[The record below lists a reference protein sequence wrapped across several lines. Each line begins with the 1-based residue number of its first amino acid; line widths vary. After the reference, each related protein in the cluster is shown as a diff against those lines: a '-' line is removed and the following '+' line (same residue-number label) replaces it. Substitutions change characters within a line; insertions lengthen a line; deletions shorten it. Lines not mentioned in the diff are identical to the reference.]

1 MDVRTGPPQVADDDP
16 VTDPP
21 GDRELWRRAAAGEPD
36 CFGEI
41 FDRHA
46 GAVHAYLRARLAVAD
61 RESVVGAADLVSVV
75 FLEAWRRRRDVELHE
90 ESALPWLLGVARRVL
105 LHRARSVRR
114 HRTALA
120 RLSPDT
126 SPAAEGAAGDV
137 ADEVA
142 RRVDGERRLA
152 AVLAAFRRLRPA
164 EQEVLTLC
172 VWGGL
177 DYASAAVALGVPVG
191 TVRSRLSRARARLAE
206 LADREPAASSAP
218 SPSPTSPSPASSAPE
233 VQP

>member
-1 MDVRTGPPQVADDDP
+1 MTPAARALDPPEPVRTPGVQPDVRLDDP
-16 VTDPP
+16 PAVP
-21 GDRELWRRAAAGEPD
+21 DRELWRRAADGEPD
-36 CFGEI
+36 CFGEL

-46 GAVHAYLRARLAVAD
+46 AAVHAYCRARLAVEE

-75 FLEAWRRRRDVELHE
+75 FLEAWRRRREVELVE
-90 ESALPWLLGVARRVL
+90 DDALPWLLGVARRVL

-120 RLSPDT
+120 RLPRPPHGQ
-126 SPAAEGAAGDV
+126 PADDDV

-142 RRVDGERRLA
+142 RRLDGERRLA

-164 EQEVLTLC
+164 DQEVLTLC

-191 TVRSRLSRARARLAE
+191 TVRSRLSRARARLTQ
-206 LADREPAASSAP
+206 LAGGPGDR
-218 SPSPTSPSPASSAPE
+218 PTEESR
-233 VQP
+233 

>member
-1 MDVRTGPPQVADDDP
+1 MDLRTGAPPVADDDP
-16 VTDPP
+16 VSEPVTEPP

-46 GAVHAYLRARLAVAD
+46 GAVHAYLRARLSVD
-61 RESVVGAADLVSVV
+61 ERESVVGAADLVSVV
-75 FLEAWRRRRDVELHE
+75 FLEAWLRRRDVELVE

-114 HRTALA
+114 HRTTLA
-120 RLSPDT
+120 RLPHDASA
-126 SPAAEGAAGDV
+126 AAEGATGDV
-137 ADEVA
+137 ADDVA

-172 VWGGL
+172 AWGGL

-191 TVRSRLSRARARLAE
+191 TVRSRLSRARTRLAA
-206 LADREPAASSAP
+206 LADEKEQS
-218 SPSPTSPSPASSAPE
+218 
-233 VQP
+233 